1 MKTLNI
7 VRRYGAKATLAAAL
21 AVPALSFAA
30 VPAEVTAAI
39 GDFKAD
45 GLTIAAAVLVGVIAI
60 WALKK
65 LRSAL

>member
-1 MKTLNI
+1 MKYLNTA
-7 VRRYGAKATLAAAL
+7 RRYGSNAALVAAL
-21 AVPALSFAA
+21 AVPAVSFAA
-30 VPAEVTAAI
+30 VPADVTAAI

-60 WALKK
+60 WARKK